1 MGSVNLSL
9 KPTKWLEF
17 SNRSGIVYNGI
28 NNHSFKDEAIYND
41 YSKSDPWSQ
50 GHMGTSSPYKS
61 TSSDQMRNTI
71 ILTNDF
77 LATVDQKF
85 GDFTVKAILG
95 NSIYMQKYETIF
107 DAADG
112 GLVIP
117 GLYNISNRI
126 GEASVSQATLERS
139 SIGIFGDATLGY
151 KDFAFLHF
159 SGRNDWDSRLTK
171 ANRSFFYPAVDA
183 SIILSQMFP
192 SIVDNQVLSFLK
204 VRGGY
209 SQTGQIALNDW
220 YGTLPAY
227 GVGGGFPYGSVAG
240 FAVST
245 TLSNPL
251 LKPEKTKEVEVG
263 IEMSFL
269 KNRIHLETNYYQS
282 KTLDQTIPAN
292 LSSTTGFYSALIN
305 AGEMQNKGF
314 EADLKLT
321 PLLKLGKVTWNA
333 SVAYSY
339 LTSEVISILPGTL
352 NELGVGEASY
362 AIVGQQFP
370 SIKVTDVLRD
380 PSGNIIVSPITGL
393 PTKQTALVNVGHG
406 NPNHTLGISTDVNY
420 KGFRLSATAEYRG
433 GNVIVNAVGNALD
446 FTGVS
451 EHSAQ
456 NGRQPFIIPGSVIE
470 SSPGVYTPNTT
481 ALIQNTSRPFWVNSD
496 YHNVNRTYT
505 TSAAF
510 WKLREVA
517 LSYDVPVKKLF
528 GGNTIQNAQV
538 ALIGRNLLMLRPK
551 SNVWTDPEFNNS
563 GATTNAVGYTT
574 EDQTPPTRVYGFSVK
589 LTF

>member
-1 MGSVNLSL
+1 
-9 KPTKWLEF
+9 
-17 SNRSGIVYNGI
+17 
-28 NNHSFKDEAIYND
+28 
-41 YSKSDPWSQ
+41 
-50 GHMGTSSPYKS
+50 MGTTSPYKA

-77 LATVDQKF
+77 LATFDKKF
-85 GDFTVKAILG
+85 GDFSVKAILG
-95 NSIYMQKYETIF
+95 NSIYSEKYETIF
-107 DAADG
+107 DAANG

-117 GLYNISNRI
+117 GLYNISNRV
-126 GEASVSQATLERS
+126 GEASVTQTTRERS
-139 SIGIFGDATLGY
+139 SIGLFADATVGY
-151 KDFAFLHF
+151 KDYAFLHF

-183 SIILSQMFP
+183 SLILSHMFP

-209 SQTGQIALNDW
+209 SQTGQISLSDW

-227 GVGGGFPYGSVAG
+227 LAGAGFPYQVAG
-240 FAVST
+240 FALGT

-251 LKPEKTKEVEVG
+251 LKPETTKEMEAG
-263 IEMSFL
+263 LEMSFL
-269 KNRIHLETNYYQS
+269 KNKIHFETNLYSS

-292 LSSTTGFYSALIN
+292 LSATTGFYSALIN
-305 AGEMQNKGF
+305 AGEMQNKGI
-314 EADLKLT
+314 EADLKFT
-321 PLLKLGKVTWNA
+321 PLLNLGQVTWNA

-339 LTSEVISILPGTL
+339 MTSEVISILPGTL
-352 NELGVGEASY
+352 NELGVSDGTNTSASY

-370 SIKVTDVLRD
+370 AIKVTDVMRD
-380 PSGNIIVSPITGL
+380 PNGNIIVSSITGL

-406 NPNHTLGISTDVNY
+406 NPNHTLGISTDLNY
-420 KGFRLSATAEYRG
+420 KGIRLSATAEYRG

-470 SSPGVYTPNTT
+470 TSPGVYTPNTT
-481 ALIQNTSRPFWVNSD
+481 ALVQNTSRPFWVNSD
-496 YHNVNRTYT
+496 YHTVNRTYT

-517 LSYDVPVKKLF
+517 LSYDIPVKKLF
-528 GGNTIQNAQV
+528 GSNAIQSAQV

-563 GATTNAVGYTT
+563 AVTSNAVGYTT